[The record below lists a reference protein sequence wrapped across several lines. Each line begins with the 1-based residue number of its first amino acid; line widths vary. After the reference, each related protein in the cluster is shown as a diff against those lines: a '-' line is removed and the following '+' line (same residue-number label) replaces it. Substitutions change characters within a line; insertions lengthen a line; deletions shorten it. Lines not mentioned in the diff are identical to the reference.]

1 MWRRQHES
9 TGITGPHIKNN
20 GDNPLVTDSRGPV
33 RLVLEDGSSYEGIR
47 LGAEGETTGEVVFNT
62 SMTGYQEM
70 LTDPSYGGQILVPTY
85 PLIGNYGVNPADV
98 ESRRIQV
105 RGFVVREDCD
115 RPSHSLSQGTIHD
128 YLLENG
134 VVGIAG
140 VDTRAI
146 TRKLRSRGVMMGIIT
161 PLETADALKQL
172 GAAPRYGEF
181 DVVHDVSTREPY
193 HWDGDAGERSRA
205 FGDLKGRAWRSRE
218 HWSEAEDGLSGLS
231 ANTEANGV
239 GHVSPSGDGPNKDSL
254 RIVVNDYG
262 VKLNILRSLRARKCD
277 VTVVRDDAS
286 AEEILALDP
295 DGVLLSPGPGDPVF
309 LEAAVESAKNLI
321 GSVPLMGICLG
332 HQVVARAL
340 GADTFKL
347 HFGHR
352 GGNQP
357 VKDLETGRVYI
368 TAQNHGYAVES
379 EGLPP
384 ELKVSHV
391 NLNDGTVEGLR
402 HTTLPVMTIQYHSE
416 ASPGPHDSEY
426 LFDRFVDMVR
436 KNTTRTPAGAG
447 RASD

>member
-1 MWRRQHES
+1 MTE
-9 TGITGPHIKNN
+9 
-20 GDNPLVTDSRGPV
+20 SRGPV

-70 LTDPSYGGQILVPTY
+70 LTDPSYGGQILMPTY

-105 RGFVVREDCD
+105 RGFVVREDCEE
-115 RPSHSLSQGTIHD
+115 PSHTLSQGTIHD

-146 TRKLRSRGVMMGIIT
+146 TRKLRSIGVMMGIIT
-161 PLETADALKQL
+161 ARETAEALKQL
-172 GAAPRYGEF
+172 AAAPRYGEF
-181 DVVHDVSTREPY
+181 DVVHDVSTRETY
-193 HWDGDAGERSRA
+193 RWDGDAGERSRA
-205 FGDLKGRAWRSRE
+205 FSDLKGRAWQSRE
-218 HWSEAEDGLSGLS
+218 HWSEGEAGL
-231 ANTEANGV
+231 ARVEAGAT
-239 GHVSPSGDGPNKDSL
+239 GDGTAPGVESRNGRGNGPL

-262 VKLNILRSLRARKCD
+262 VKLNILRSLRARGCD
-277 VTVVRDDAS
+277 VTVVSDDAT
-286 AEEILALDP
+286 AEDILALEP
-295 DGVLLSPGPGDPVF
+295 DGVMLSPGPGDPIF
-309 LEAAVESAKNLI
+309 LATAVESAKKLI
-321 GSVPLMGICLG
+321 GTVPLMGICLG

-357 VKDLETGRVYI
+357 VKDMESGRVYI

-379 EGLPP
+379 EGLPAD
-384 ELKVSHV
+384 LMVSHI

-402 HTTLPVMTIQYHSE
+402 HAKLPVMTIQYHSE

-436 KNTTRTPAGAG
+436 NGSAKTPAPAG
-447 RASD
+447 QAST

>member
-1 MWRRQHES
+1 M
-9 TGITGPHIKNN
+9 
-20 GDNPLVTDSRGPV
+20 TDGREAV
-33 RLVLEDGSSYEGIR
+33 RLVLEDGSSFEGIR
-47 LGAEGETTGEVVFNT
+47 LGAPGETTGEVVFNT

-105 RGFVVREDCD
+105 RGFVVREDCEN
-115 RPSHSLSQGTIHD
+115 PSHPLSQGTIHE

-134 VVGIAG
+134 VTGISG

-146 TRKLRSRGVMMGIIT
+146 TRRLRSSGVMMGIIT
-161 PLETADALKQL
+161 PRPADEAIAALK
-172 GAAPRYGEF
+172 AAPRYGEF
-181 DVVHDVSTREPY
+181 DVVHDVSTRDTY

-218 HWSEAEDGLSGLS
+218 HWSHAEQGLSVNGLPAPDAGFALMAGTGQGDAGHCPADGS
-231 ANTEANGV
+231 AARQ
-239 GHVSPSGDGPNKDSL
+239 L

-262 VKLNILRSLRARKCD
+262 VKLNILRSLRARDCD
-277 VTVVRDDAS
+277 VTVVRDDAT
-286 AEEILALDP
+286 AEEIMALDP

-309 LEAAVESAKNLI
+309 LSAAVESAKKLV
-321 GSVPLMGICLG
+321 GKVPLMGICLG
-332 HQVVARAL
+332 HQVVARAF
-340 GADTFKL
+340 GANTFKL

-357 VKDLETGRVYI
+357 VRDIETGKVYI
-368 TAQNHGYAVES
+368 TAQNHGYAVDA

-384 ELKVSHV
+384 ELEISHV

-426 LFDRFVDMVR
+426 LFDRFVEMVVKYSPSR
-436 KNTTRTPAGAG
+436 PVPVG
-447 RASD
+447 RSVD

>member
-1 MWRRQHES
+1 MTE
-9 TGITGPHIKNN
+9 I
-20 GDNPLVTDSRGPV
+20 RGPV

-85 PLIGNYGVNPADV
+85 PLIGNYGVNDADV

-115 RPSHSLSQGTIHD
+115 QPSHPLSEGTIHQ
-128 YLLENG
+128 YLMENG
-134 VVGIAG
+134 VVGISG
-140 VDTRAI
+140 VDTRAV
-146 TRKLRSRGVMMGIIT
+146 TRKLRSHGVMMGIIT
-161 PLETADALKQL
+161 AKTVDEALESLRS
-172 GAAPRYGEF
+172 APRYGEF
-181 DVVHDVSTREPY
+181 DVVHDVSTRKSY
-193 HWDGDAGERSRA
+193 HWDGDAGEKSRA
-205 FGDLKGRAWRSRE
+205 FADLTRRAWHSRE
-218 HWSEAEDGLSGLS
+218 HWSEAEDGLAGLDPTQVEDAEASASQVNGRSGK
-231 ANTEANGV
+231 GQ
-239 GHVSPSGDGPNKDSL
+239 L

-262 VKLNILRSLRARKCD
+262 VKLNILRSLRARGCD
-277 VTVVRDDAS
+277 VTVVPDDAS
-286 AEEILALDP
+286 AKDVMALEP

-309 LEAAVESAKNLI
+309 LAAAVETAKNLI

-357 VKDLETGRVYI
+357 VKDLESGRVYI
-368 TAQNHGYAVES
+368 TAQNHGYAVDGEN
-379 EGLPP
+379 LPADV
-384 ELKVSHV
+384 KVSHI

-402 HTTLPVMTIQYHSE
+402 HVSLPVMTIQYHSE

-436 KNTTRTPAGAG
+436 LNSKAGAVAAA
-447 RASD
+447 RTTN

>member
-1 MWRRQHES
+1 VPQ
-9 TGITGPHIKNN
+9 
-20 GDNPLVTDSRGPV
+20 VTDNRGPV

-85 PLIGNYGVNPADV
+85 PLIGNYGVNDADV

-115 RPSHSLSQGTIHD
+115 QPSHALSEGTIHD
-128 YLLENG
+128 YLLEHG
-134 VVGIAG
+134 VVGISG
-140 VDTRAI
+140 VDTRAV
-146 TRKLRSRGVMMGIIT
+146 TRKLRSHGVMMGIIT
-161 PLETADALKQL
+161 AKSVEEALDALK
-172 GAAPRYGEF
+172 AAPRYGEF
-181 DVVHDVSTREPY
+181 DVVHAVSTRKSY
-193 HWDGDAGERSRA
+193 HWDGDAGEKSRA
-205 FGDLKGRAWRSRE
+205 FADLTRRAWHSRE
-218 HWSEAEDGLSGLS
+218 HWSDSEDGLAAVDDTRQLG
-231 ANTEANGV
+231 AATGGERVNRTGKM
-239 GHVSPSGDGPNKDSL
+239 GQL

-262 VKLNILRSLRARKCD
+262 VKLNILRSLRARGCD
-277 VTVVRDDAS
+277 VTVVPDDAS
-286 AEEILALDP
+286 AKDVMALDP

-309 LEAAVESAKNLI
+309 LAAAVETARDLI
-321 GSVPLMGICLG
+321 GKVPLMGICLG

-357 VKDLETGRVYI
+357 VKDLESGRVYI
-368 TAQNHGYAVES
+368 TAQNHGYAVD
-379 EGLPP
+379 GDKLPSDV
-384 ELKVSHV
+384 KVSHI
-391 NLNDGTVEGLR
+391 NLNDNTVEGLR
-402 HTTLPVMTIQYHSE
+402 HVSLPVMTIQYHSE

-436 KNTTRTPAGAG
+436 SHTSTGAVTAGS
-447 RASD
+447 RAD

>member
-1 MWRRQHES
+1 M
-9 TGITGPHIKNN
+9 
-20 GDNPLVTDSRGPV
+20 TDDRGPV
-33 RLVLEDGSSYEGIR
+33 RLVLEDGSSYEGTR

-70 LTDPSYGGQILVPTY
+70 LTDPSYGGQILMPTY
-85 PLIGNYGVNPADV
+85 PLIGNYGVNAADV

-105 RGFVVREDCD
+105 RGFIVREDCE
-115 RPSHSLSQGTIHD
+115 RPSHSLSEGTIHD
-128 YLLENG
+128 YLVENG
-134 VVGIAG
+134 VVGISG
-140 VDTRAI
+140 IDTRAI
-146 TRKLRSRGVMMGIIT
+146 TRKLRSSGVMMGIIT
-161 PLETADALKQL
+161 PRETADALEALK
-172 GAAPRYGEF
+172 AAPRYGEF
-181 DVVHDVSTREPY
+181 DVVHDVSTRETY
-193 HWDGDAGERSRA
+193 QWEGDAGERSRA

-218 HWSEAEDGLSGLS
+218 HWSAAEDGLAGLESVDASAGSVS
-231 ANTEANGV
+231 ANGTTKR
-239 GHVSPSGDGPNKDSL
+239 SDSAL

-262 VKLNILRSLRARKCD
+262 VKLNILRSLRARGCE
-277 VTVVRDDAS
+277 VTVVSDDAS
-286 AEEILALDP
+286 AEEMLALEP
-295 DGVLLSPGPGDPVF
+295 DGVLLSPGPGDPIF
-309 LEAAVESAKNLI
+309 LAAAVESAKRLI

-379 EGLPP
+379 DGLPD
-384 ELKVSHV
+384 ELEVSHV

-402 HTTLPVMTIQYHSE
+402 HKSLPVMTIQYHSE

-436 KNTTRTPAGAG
+436 ESGALVPSPAG
-447 RASD
+447 SSSE

>member
-1 MWRRQHES
+1 MTE
-9 TGITGPHIKNN
+9 
-20 GDNPLVTDSRGPV
+20 SRGPV

-105 RGFVVREDCD
+105 QGFVVREDCD
-115 RPSHSLSQGTIHD
+115 RPSHSLSEGTVHD

-146 TRKLRSRGVMMGIIT
+146 TRKLRSSGVMMGIIT
-161 PLETADALKQL
+161 PKEKAEALKQL
-172 GAAPRYGEF
+172 SAAPRYGEF
-181 DVVHDVSTREPY
+181 DVVHNVSTREPY
-193 HWDGDAGERSRA
+193 QWDGDAGERSRA
-205 FGDLKGRAWRSRE
+205 FGDLQGRAWRSRE
-218 HWSEAEDGLSGLS
+218 HWSEAEDGLSGLGAVS
-231 ANTEANGV
+231 GANGSE
-239 GHVSPSGDGPNKDSL
+239 GASGMSDNTGRKL
-254 RIVVNDYG
+254 QIVVNDYG
-262 VKLNILRSLRARKCD
+262 VKLNILRSLRARGCD

-286 AEEILALDP
+286 ADEILALEP
-295 DGVLLSPGPGDPVF
+295 DGVLLSPGPGDPIF
-309 LEAAVESAKNLI
+309 LAAAVESAKKLV
-321 GSVPLMGICLG
+321 GTVPLMGICLG

-368 TAQNHGYAVES
+368 TAQNHGYAVQS

-384 ELKVSHV
+384 DLKVSHI

-402 HTTLPVMTIQYHSE
+402 HTKLPVMTIQYHSE

-436 KNTTRTPAGAG
+436 ASTRLCAPEFAKTVTD
-447 RASD
+447 RIL

>member
-1 MWRRQHES
+1 M
-9 TGITGPHIKNN
+9 
-20 GDNPLVTDSRGPV
+20 TDSRGPV
-33 RLVLEDGSSYEGIR
+33 RLVLEDGSSYEGVR
-47 LGAEGETTGEVVFNT
+47 LGAAGDTTGEVVFNT

-85 PLIGNYGVNPADV
+85 PLIGNYGVNSADM

-128 YLLENG
+128 YLVDNG
-134 VVGIAG
+134 TVGISG

-146 TRKLRSRGVMMGIIT
+146 TRKLRSSGVMMGIIT
-161 PLETADALKQL
+161 SMPPQEALAAL
-172 GAAPRYGEF
+172 GLAPRYGEF
-181 DVVHDVSTREPY
+181 DVVHDVSTRETY
-193 HWDGDAGERSRA
+193 HWGGDAGERSRA
-205 FGDLKGRAWRSRE
+205 FGDLKSRAWRSRE
-218 HWSEAEDGLSGLS
+218 HWSEAEDGLAAL
-231 ANTEANGV
+231 NGV
-239 GHVSPSGDGPNKDSL
+239 SAEVAASPSSVAESGADKGRNQL

-262 VKLNILRSLRARKCD
+262 VKLNILRSLRARGCD
-277 VTVVRDDAS
+277 VTVVSDNADAQ
-286 AEEILALDP
+286 EILALEP

-309 LEAAVESAKNLI
+309 LSSAVETAKKLI
-321 GSVPLMGICLG
+321 GTVPLMGICLG

-357 VKDLETGRVYI
+357 VKDLESGRVYI
-368 TAQNHGYAVES
+368 TAQNHGYAVDAERV
-379 EGLPP
+379 PA
-384 ELKVSHV
+384 ELNVSHV

-402 HTTLPVMTIQYHSE
+402 HATLPVMTIQYHSE

-436 KNTTRTPAGAG
+436 TNSPHRAITAG
-447 RASD
+447 RSAD